1 MIKNSLSLFNKIPF
15 WHSLRFRILL
25 YVSLS
30 ILISSPISQ
39 FINDYIHQLGIVN
52 DSIWIYIDTVIHL
65 IVINT
70 ILMFLLNKLI
80 LLPLV
85 RSISILK
92 EIGNGNLGVNVPN
105 HYFGQI
111 GVLFQAIARTTDNLK
126 SLVSQV
132 EEKSGKINNYSYK
145 LNEISD
151 KVLVGKESTTS
162 ALENLN
168 QSTSKTAVQTDNM
181 TTKFEELKNLSLD
194 GQKSLKNITANSKSM
209 NDAMTEVNM
218 SINDLKHTSSNIEK
232 VTNAIFDISEKVN
245 LLALN
250 AAIESARA
258 GEHGKGFAVVAEE
271 VRKLAGQSADAAKE
285 IKNLLEQVQLQIEK
299 TDLKVIS
306 TNNEFD
312 KNSEFFEKSMNVL
325 YRITDS
331 VQELT
336 AKVQSIDAAN
346 QEIAAAS
353 EELTASDEGS
363 TVVVQNLN
371 DAIEKLNNMS
381 QELKDLINNFRL

>member
-1 MIKNSLSLFNKIPF
+1 
-15 WHSLRFRILL
+15 
-25 YVSLS
+25 
-30 ILISSPISQ
+30 
-39 FINDYIHQLGIVN
+39 
-52 DSIWIYIDTVIHL
+52 
-65 IVINT
+65 
-70 ILMFLLNKLI
+70 MFLLNKLI